1 MITNSSRSRSALG
14 PLFAIPCNFASGFL
28 TGLVAPVV
36 AIAAM
41 VLGIRLITGKFPFLG
56 QVGQGEGG
64 ERQLAL
70 QLVPPDQVKG
80 LWEEHKHTFGDDLE
94 KLRADVQALAKEA
107 EA

>member
-1 MITNSSRSRSALG
+1 MATNNTRPGSALG
-14 PLFAIPCNFASGFL
+14 LVFAIPCNFASGFL
-28 TGLVAPVV
+28 TGLVAPLA
-36 AIAAM
+36 AIAAT

-94 KLRADVQALAKEA
+94 KLRADVQAMTKEA

>member
-1 MITNSSRSRSALG
+1 MAKKNTRPMPALA
-14 PLFAIPCNFASGFL
+14 LIFAIPCNLASGFL
-28 TGLVAPVV
+28 TGLVAPVA

-94 KLRADVQALAKEA
+94 KLRAEVQAMAKEA